1 MEENPSLLESQ
12 GQGLRALLTKTAEVK
27 RKDIVNDQLKPVSI
41 KGGVTLLLMVLSQW
55 QYKHVLSA
63 VECSG
68 LLMIIH
74 TIALRERDI
83 KNIN

>member
-1 MEENPSLLESQ
+1 MGENPSLLESR
-12 GQGLRALLTKTAEVK
+12 GQGLRALLKKSAEVSEK
-27 RKDIVNDQLKPVSI
+27 GIVNDQLKPASM
-41 KGGVTLLLMVLSQW
+41 KRGATLLLMVLSQL

-74 TIALRERDI
+74 TTALRERDI
-83 KNIN
+83 ININ